1 MKKQVQNPE
10 SGLLLFITTHNKTYK
25 KHFILSPMW
34 EDIFCVF
41 FRENRY
47 FASILRMAEFRHPIF
62 GRLADFPYIKI
73 GTL

>member
-1 MKKQVQNPE
+1 
-10 SGLLLFITTHNKTYK
+10 
-25 KHFILSPMW
+25 MW
-34 EDIFCVF
+34 EDSFCGF
-41 FRENRY
+41 FRETDN

>member
-1 MKKQVQNPE
+1 
-10 SGLLLFITTHNKTYK
+10 
-25 KHFILSPMW
+25 MW

-41 FRENRY
+41 FRETDN